1 MPVTWSLS
9 IRDPILFGHNSLPQV
24 WKKWLRRDP
33 ARVGAGRNTVPKHD
47 SWENSLKWTG
57 EASESKVRGQWKAMR
72 VMSERSQNNYFWGG
86 SHRESKALLP
96 LQNGR
101 PWTGASSRLPH
112 LHCKR
117 QIASTASLER
127 KFLSLIVQVPMGLM
141 DFIAT
146 FVGRKV
152 SGALW
157 SWVPFSSFH
166 KMPPL
171 SLSAQHL
178 LKLLYFIC
186 EACEIGSQQPRVN
199 NRDLWVRRAGS
210 ETSVRLLSPRLPR
223 YRVKWKYWAR

>member
-1 MPVTWSLS
+1 MWISSVNIDFILLVCIYMAPREKKIMRLFDFWSHALKVKLIQDPERPPRPVSTWGAAHNIRLEFLTFFSILLSPERSLREEISSKWSVAMPVTWSLS

-96 LQNGR
+96 LQNGQL
-101 PWTGASSRLPH
+101 WTGASSRFPH

-117 QIASTASLER
+117 QIASTASL
-127 KFLSLIVQVPMGLM
+127 
-141 DFIAT
+141 
-146 FVGRKV
+146 
-152 SGALW
+152 
-157 SWVPFSSFH
+157 
-166 KMPPL
+166 
-171 SLSAQHL
+171 
-178 LKLLYFIC
+178 
-186 EACEIGSQQPRVN
+186 
-199 NRDLWVRRAGS
+199 
-210 ETSVRLLSPRLPR
+210 
-223 YRVKWKYWAR
+223 